1 MNNNAQHIIL
11 DYLAKLIRDERDYI
25 KGQKEDILLF
35 IDSIIKNLEE
45 IKRYTNTEGENH
57 INVDHNLIVI
67 QNRLQNLINNLQGI
81 NFAKRQIRIYR
92 DAMRKLNTYLEDKE

>member
-1 MNNNAQHIIL
+1 MNNNGQHIIL
-11 DYLAKLIRDERDYI
+11 DYLVKLIKDERDYI
-25 KGQKEDILLF
+25 QGQKEDILLL

-45 IKRYTNTEGENH
+45 IKRHTNTEGENY

-67 QNRLQNLINNLQGI
+67 QNRLQSLINTLQGI

-92 DAMRKLNTYLEDKE
+92 DVIRKLNTY